1 MEEYDEPEGCE
12 DEEPENIYDDLEPDE
27 DDKGN
32 MIMSSGFEERWKD
45 KVRLIPES
53 LDSNYMYH
61 DPNEEENRRNAKET
75 QSKTMGSEPKLSTSQ
90 SPSLPSPQKTM
101 KKDPS
106 LFAESE
112 VYSSYS
118 NSDDETEEGQTEDD
132 MSDGKT
138 ELVNTILSPFYIYSR
153 PDA

>member
-1 MEEYDEPEGCE
+1 MWIVSLKSCFNCICKRTDLMCKSDCSKKITGLMEEYDEPEGCE

-75 QSKTMGSEPKLSTSQ
+75 QSKTMLKSFSICRLIHSDFSFFSDSKNSKP
-90 SPSLPSPQKTM
+90 
-101 KKDPS
+101 
-106 LFAESE
+106 FESIG
-112 VYSSYS
+112 
-118 NSDDETEEGQTEDD
+118 NG
-132 MSDGKT
+132 
-138 ELVNTILSPFYIYSR
+138 VNVGFVIQL
-153 PDA
+153 